1 MSVIAI
7 SRMRLLKGC
16 LAGSL
21 TLALTAC
28 GQIRQELGIDKTSP
42 DEFRVV
48 INAPLAIPPDY
59 NLRPPVPGA
68 ARPQEAAPIDRARVA
83 VFGREGR
90 VDSDGN
96 GEPKTAEEAFL
107 SNAGAGVTQA
117 NIRQVVDGET
127 QAINKDN
134 KDFVDTLVFWKDT
147 PPQGDVVDAPAEAGR
162 IRETE
167 ALGQPV
173 TTGDTPMAIEREKSL
188 LEKIF

>member
-1 MSVIAI
+1 MHLVQ
-7 SRMRLLKGC
+7 GG
-16 LAGSL
+16 LAVGL
-21 TLALTAC
+21 VLALTAC
-28 GQIRQELGIDKTSP
+28 GQIRKELGMDKTSP

-59 NLRPPVPGA
+59 SLRPPVPGA

-90 VDSDGN
+90 VDPDGD

-107 SNAGAGVTQA
+107 SDAGADAAQA

-127 QAINKDN
+127 QAINEDN
-134 KDFVDTLVFWKDT
+134 KDFVDTLVFWKDS
-147 PPQGDVVDAPAEAGR
+147 PPQGDVVDAPAEADR
-162 IRETE
+162 IRETK

-173 TTGDTPMAIEREKSL
+173 TTGDTPIVIEREKGP